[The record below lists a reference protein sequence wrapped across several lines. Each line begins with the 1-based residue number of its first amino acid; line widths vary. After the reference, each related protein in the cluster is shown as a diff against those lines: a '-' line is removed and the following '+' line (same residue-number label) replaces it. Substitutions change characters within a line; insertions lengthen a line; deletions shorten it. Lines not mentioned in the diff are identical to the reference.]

1 MILAGSGTNIVVYSG
16 LTVFAALLRRVALQ
30 RKLAPLQ
37 WLALVTESAR
47 ACSYF
52 VSEQVQKVQNCD
64 VLAVNRPLLLYILAI
79 SIKKLTK
86 SVCRH
91 TFEIEILD

>member
-52 VSEQVQKVQNCD
+52 LCKEAQNICQFW
-64 VLAVNRPLLLYILAI
+64 L
-79 SIKKLTK
+79 
-86 SVCRH
+86 
-91 TFEIEILD
+91 